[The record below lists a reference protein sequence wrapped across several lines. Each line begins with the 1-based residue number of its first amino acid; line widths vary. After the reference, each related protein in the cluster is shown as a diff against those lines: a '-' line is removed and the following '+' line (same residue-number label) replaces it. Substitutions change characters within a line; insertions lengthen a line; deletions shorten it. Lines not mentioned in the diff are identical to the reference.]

1 MGREDVARNQR
12 ARLFGAMIESVAER
26 GYDQSTVAHVIA
38 LAGVSRRAFYE
49 QFSSKEDCFLA
60 TYDIVV
66 ARARKHVID
75 AWQEERGWS
84 NRMHA
89 SCRALLDHAAESPKG
104 ARLVLVDSLGIG
116 PRARERMQL
125 AGFTFERLLAGILQ
139 LAPDGVQVP
148 PLAARAIVG
157 GVRHLAFLRML
168 DHRERELLLIS
179 DEVLDWIDA
188 YRSPAAARL
197 GALAPVPSL
206 RRPPAPAAFLAG
218 EDRRARA
225 LGSVVHLTL
234 DEGYAGLTD
243 PQIAEFAGISTE
255 AFHRQFASKEA
266 CYLAVLD
273 EIVSE
278 AREAVRR
285 SIEHAGSWP
294 EAVHRAMAELVGYL
308 VTHEALLR
316 IAFVDVFEV
325 GPAMIAR
332 MTRSIEAVTD
342 LLAAEGPPPR
352 RGPAVAAE
360 AVTGAVWG
368 IISSHV
374 SGGRLSRLPALV
386 DHLTFIVLA
395 PYLGPRAA
403 VEAINA
409 LRRPPRAP

>member
-1 MGREDVARNQR
+1 MGREEVARHQR
-12 ARLFGAMIESVAER
+12 ARLYGAMIESVSER
-26 GYDQSTVAHVIA
+26 GYDETTVAHVIA

-66 ARARKHVID
+66 ARARKCVID
-75 AWQEERGWS
+75 AWQDERGWS

-89 SCRALLDHAAESPKG
+89 ACRALLDHAAESPKG

-116 PRARERMQL
+116 ARARERMQL
-125 AGFTFERLLAGILQ
+125 AGFTFERMLAGILQ

-157 GVRHLAFLRML
+157 GVRHVAFLRML
-168 DHRERELLLIS
+168 DHRERELLFIS

-197 GALAPVPSL
+197 GAIAPAPSPH
-206 RRPPAPAAFLAG
+206 RPPAPAAFLAG

-273 EIVSE
+273 EIVGE

-374 SGGRLSRLPALV
+374 SRGRLSRLPALV

-395 PYLGPRAA
+395 PYLGPRDT

-409 LRRPPRAP
+409 LRRPPRAR